1 MADEIVTKELAHDT
15 SNATIARLANQRTKF
30 RGAAAKLTG
39 ERDTARTE
47 LATARAD
54 LVEAQKH
61 AGAAAELAALK
72 ETVKNDKHRGKFDEL
87 ARAAGAKAKALDDLW
102 ERSGYKTDGDVPNE
116 KAMGKLIEAQ
126 REARDY
132 LFEAEG
138 TTAATAAG
146 DEEEGDESP
155 QVPELGPARPG
166 PARGQGGTRKSTGSQ
181 AQFQE
186 SNMRD
191 PEWVFANAAKLQA
204 AAKAAGDLPIGQVG
218 SKFTII

>member
-47 LATARAD
+47 LAQARAD

-61 AGAAAELAALK
+61 AGAAAELAALR
-72 ETVKNDKHRGKFDEL
+72 EQVKADKHRGKFDEL
-87 ARAAGAKAKALDDLW
+87 AKAAGAKHKALDDLW
-102 ERSGYKTDGDVPNE
+102 ERSGYKADGEVPDT
-116 KAMGKLIEAQ
+116 KAMSKLIEAQ

-138 TTAATAAG
+138 TAAAAG
-146 DEEEGDESP
+146 DDEEDDDGAPS
-155 QVPELGPARPG
+155 VPELEQPRPG
-166 PARGQGGTRKSTGSQ
+166 PARGQGGTKKSTGSQ
-181 AQFQE
+181 TQMSEAQ
-186 SNMRD
+186 MRD
-191 PEWVFANAAKLQA
+191 PEWCFQNGAKIQA
-204 AAKAAGDLPIGQVG
+204 AAKAAGDLPISQVG
-218 SKFTII
+218 SKFSII

>member
-61 AGAAAELAALK
+61 AGAAAELAALR
-72 ETVKNDKHRGKFDEL
+72 EQVKADKHRGKFDEL
-87 ARAAGAKAKALDDLW
+87 AKAAGAKDKALDDLW
-102 ERSGYKTDGDVPNE
+102 ERSGYKADGDVPNE
-116 KAMGKLIEAQ
+116 KAMAKLIEAQ

-138 TTAATAAG
+138 TPAAAAG
-146 DEEEGDESP
+146 DEEEEDDGP
-155 QVPELGPARPG
+155 PVKELEQPRPG

-181 AQFQE
+181 TQISE
-186 SNMRD
+186 SQLRD
-191 PEWVFANAAKLQA
+191 PEWCFANAGKLAA
-204 AAKAAGDLPIGQVG
+204 AAKAAGDLPISQVG
-218 SKFTII
+218 SKFTIV

>member
-30 RGAAAKLTG
+30 RGAATKLTS

-61 AGAAAELAALK
+61 AGAAAELAALR
-72 ETVKNDKHRGKFDEL
+72 EQVKADKHRGKFDEL
-87 ARAAGAKAKALDDLW
+87 AREAGAKPKALDDLW
-102 ERSGYKTDGDVPNE
+102 ERSGYKADGDVPNE
-116 KAMGKLIEAQ
+116 KAMAKLIEAQ

-138 TTAATAAG
+138 TPAAPG
-146 DEEEGDESP
+146 DDEEDDGAPD
-155 QVPELGPARPG
+155 VKELEPARPG
-166 PARGQGGTRKSTGSQ
+166 PARGQGGTKKSSGSQ
-181 AQFQE
+181 TQFTDAQL
-186 SNMRD
+186 RD
-191 PEWVFANAAKLQA
+191 PEWCFANAGKLAA
-204 AAKAAGDLPIGQVG
+204 AAKAAGDLPINAVG
-218 SKFTII
+218 SKFSIL

>member
-1 MADEIVTKELAHDT
+1 MPDPIVEKELQHD
-15 SNATIARLANQRTKF
+15 SKDGTIARLAAASKYWKGKAAEWGKERTEARTENAQLKLDL
-30 RGAAAKLTG
+30 AAAKKHEG
-39 ERDTARTE
+39 ATAE
-47 LATARAD
+47 LATLR
-54 LVEAQKH
+54 EQ
-61 AGAAAELAALK
+61 
-72 ETVKNDKHRGKFDEL
+72 VKADKHRGKFDEL
-87 ARAAGAKAKALDDLW
+87 AKAAGAKPKALDDLW
-102 ERSGYKTDGDVPNE
+102 ERSGYKADGDVPNE

-138 TTAATAAG
+138 TPAAAAG
-146 DEEEGDESP
+146 DEEEEDDGP
-155 QVPELGPARPG
+155 PVKELEQPRPG

-204 AAKAAGDLPIGQVG
+204 AAKAAGDLPINAVG
-218 SKFTII
+218 SKFTIL

>member
-47 LATARAD
+47 LAQARAD

-61 AGAAAELAALK
+61 AGAAAELATLR
-72 ETVKNDKHRGKFDEL
+72 EQVKNDKHRGKFNEL
-87 ARAAGAKAKALDDLW
+87 AKAAGAKEKALDDLW
-102 ERSGYKTDGDVPNE
+102 ERSGYKADGDVPNE
-116 KAMGKLIEAQ
+116 KAMAKLIEAQ

-138 TTAATAAG
+138 TTPAATG
-146 DEEEGDESP
+146 DDEEDDGAPS
-155 QVPELGPARPG
+155 VPELEAPRPG
-166 PARGQGGTRKSTGSQ
+166 PARGQGGTKRSTGSQ
-181 AQFQE
+181 TQFTDAQL
-186 SNMRD
+186 RD
-191 PEWVFANAAKLQA
+191 PEWCFANAGKLA
-204 AAKAAGDLPIGQVG
+204 TAAKAAGDLPINAVG
-218 SKFTII
+218 SKFAII